1 MRREKKKKKKKHT
14 QTTVNSIYL
23 LIWLLPDLVITSV
36 LTLFGNNNLLLTD
49 LFPLLSIVSVI
60 CF

>member
-1 MRREKKKKKKKHT
+1 MRREKKTHTHT

-49 LFPLLSIVSVI
+49 MFPLLSIVSVI